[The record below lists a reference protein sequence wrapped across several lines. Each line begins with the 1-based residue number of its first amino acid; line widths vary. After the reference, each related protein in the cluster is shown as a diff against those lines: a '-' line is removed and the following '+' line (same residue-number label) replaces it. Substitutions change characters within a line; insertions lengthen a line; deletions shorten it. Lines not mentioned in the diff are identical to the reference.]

1 MANVSCRK
9 RGNYWQYRFDVAK
22 VDGKRKQISKSGF
35 KTKKEALAAGI
46 KALSEYNNSGNVFE
60 PNTIS
65 VSDYLDYWLDTY
77 CKMNLKYSTQQGY
90 INIINGHLKPR
101 FGMYKLNA
109 LTAASI
115 QEYANDLKIEGY
127 AKSSLTGIISVL
139 SCALN
144 YAVEPLHYIAFNPC
158 TYVKYPKYTRDTKKD
173 KRFIISPEDF
183 KRILERFPE
192 DSNFYIPLMIGY
204 YTGLRISET
213 FALTWDDIDL
223 KNKTISVNKITVKR
237 NHGVEPRRVTKVKG
251 TKQERSDW
259 YFGTPK
265 TSTST
270 RTVHIGDTLLSALKK
285 AKANQRK
292 NELHYGEFYT
302 KIYKQTVTDEKGEP
316 ITKLVEVEKSIPVNL
331 PIVDLICVREDGH
344 MVTTDSFKYCSRV
357 IRHKLQI
364 AFNYH
369 SLRHTHATLLIEN
382 GANVKDVQERL
393 GHTDI
398 QTTLNTYVHNTP
410 NNQQTS
416 VDIFE
421 RLIQ

>member
-1 MANVSCRK
+1 MANVNCSK
-9 RGNYWQYRFDVAK
+9 RGKYWQYRFDVAK

-35 KTKKEALAAGI
+35 KTKKEALAAGV
-46 KALSEYNNSGNVFE
+46 KALSEYNSSGSLFQPSEV
-60 PNTIS
+60 S
-65 VSDYLDYWLDTY
+65 VADYLDYWVDSY
-77 CKMNLKYSTQQGY
+77 CKMNLKYNTQLGY
-90 INIINGHLKPR
+90 IRIIENHLKPR
-101 FGMYKLNA
+101 LGVYKLNS
-109 LTAASI
+109 LSAASI

-127 AKSSLTGIISVL
+127 AKSSLTGILSVL

-237 NHGVEPRRVTKVKG
+237 NYGVEPRLVMKNKG
-251 TKQERSDW
+251 KKQEHSEW

-270 RTVHIGDTLLSALKK
+270 RTVHIGDTLCSALKK
-285 AKANQRK
+285 AKSKQRQ
-292 NELHYGEFYT
+292 NEIQYGEFYT

-316 ITKLVEVEKSIPVNL
+316 ITKLIEVEKSIPVNL
-331 PIVDLICVREDGH
+331 PVVDLICIREDGH
-344 MVTTDSFKYCSRV
+344 IVSTDSFKYCSRV
-357 IRHKLQI
+357 IRHELQI

-398 QTTLNTYVHNTP
+398 QTTLNTYVHNTE

-421 RLIQ
+421 RLVK

>member
-1 MANVSCRK
+1 MANVSCLK

-22 VDGKRKQISKSGF
+22 IDGKRKQISKSGF
-35 KTKKEALAAGI
+35 KTKKEALAAGV
-46 KALSEYNNSGNVFE
+46 KALSEYNNSGNIFE
-60 PNTIS
+60 PHSIS

-90 INIINGHLKPR
+90 INIINGHLKPK
-101 FGMYKLNA
+101 FGMYNLNS
-109 LTAASI
+109 LSAASI

-144 YAVEPLHYIAFNPC
+144 YAVEPLHYITFNPC
-158 TYVKYPKYTRDTKKD
+158 TYVKFPKYTRDTKKD

-183 KRILERFPE
+183 KRILKRFPE
-192 DSNFYIPLMIGY
+192 NSNFYLPLMIGY

-237 NHGVEPRRVTKVKG
+237 NYGVEPRRVTKVKR
-251 TKQERSDW
+251 TQQERSDW

-270 RTVHIGDTLLSALKK
+270 RTVHIGDTLCSVLKK
-285 AKANQRK
+285 AKASQRK
-292 NELHYGEFYT
+292 NEIRYGEFYT
-302 KIYKQTVTDEKGEP
+302 KIYNQTVTDEKGEP
-316 ITKLVEVEKSIPVNL
+316 ITKLLEVEKSIPVNL
-331 PIVDLICVREDGH
+331 PLVDLICVREDGH
-344 MVTTDSFKYCSRV
+344 MITTDSFKYCSRV
-357 IRHKLQI
+357 IRHELQI

-398 QTTLNTYVHNTP
+398 QTTLNTYVHNTI
-410 NNQQTS
+410 NNQKTS

-421 RLIQ
+421 RLIN